1 MYRFINNLQSVLNKR
16 VILNLMKLL
25 DWFRNNGI
33 RYFLSGSNKAL
44 LDRFEISEQRTRTIL
59 DSAYNAFVGMNSDGK
74 ITDWNPQAE
83 RTFGWKREEV
93 LGKELSEILIPH
105 RYRESHKKG
114 LAHYLATGHGPV
126 LNKRM
131 EITAIHRNG
140 NEIPVEMTIFPFD
153 HKGKHLFGSFLHDIS
168 DRKNSEL
175 KVRSLYQDL
184 EKRVQERTQELD
196 LANKQL
202 KEDANIR
209 QRLYEQA
216 QTANRLKDE
225 FLATVSHELRT
236 PLNVILGHSEILKD
250 PDTTKL
256 EAQAS
261 INAIHRNAQIQV
273 QIISDLLDVSRIISG
288 KLQLHVKPIEIE
300 SVVEAAFESVQIA
313 AKSKNIKVAVEGPER
328 INAIGGDP
336 ERLQQVLWNLLS
348 NAIKFTPKGGK
359 IIVKLSNVESRVQID
374 VIDNG
379 KGIDPDFLPYV
390 FERFRQE
397 DASTTRRYG
406 GLGLGLAIVRHIV
419 EGHGGT
425 VAAASGGLNQ
435 GAKFTVSL
443 PVLAAKLPEGI
454 RETHFGYEKIEDAPP
469 QHPKR
474 LDGVR
479 IMIVD
484 DDVDTRNLLSMV
496 IKKSG
501 ANVATADSAQ
511 KAFDLYQVFKPQVL
525 LSDISMPDIDG
536 YTLLKMI
543 RTLPDTENLWA
554 IALTAHARTEEHER
568 ALAAGFHMHIT
579 KPVQTSELINT
590 ISDLM
595 TSGWKAQP
603 PAEPTL

>member
-1 MYRFINNLQSVLNKR
+1 
-16 VILNLMKLL
+16 MKFF
-25 DWFRNNGI
+25 DWFRNKGS
-33 RYFLSGSNKAL
+33 RYFLSDYEKTL
-44 LDRFEISEQRTRTIL
+44 LDRYEISEQRTRTIL
-59 DSAYNAFVGMNSDGK
+59 DCAYNAFVGMNSDGL

-83 RTFGWKREEV
+83 RTFGWKRDEV
-93 LGKELSEILIPH
+93 LGRELSEIIIPH
-105 RYRESHKKG
+105 KYREAHKKG
-114 LAHYLATGHGPV
+114 LANYLATGHGPV

-131 EITAIHRNG
+131 EITALHHEG
-140 NEIPVEMTIFPFD
+140 HEIPVEMTIFPFD

-168 DRKNSEL
+168 ERKNSES
-175 KVRSLYQDL
+175 KVRNLYQDL
-184 EKRVQERTQELD
+184 EQRVQERTQELA

-236 PLNVILGHSEILKD
+236 PLNVILGHSDILKD
-250 PDTTKL
+250 PETSKE

-300 SVVEAAFESVQIA
+300 SVVEAAYESVQIA
-313 AKSKNIKVAVEGPER
+313 AKSKNINVRVEGPER
-328 INAIGGDP
+328 VKAVGGDP

-348 NAIKFTPKGGK
+348 NAIKFTPKGGN
-359 IIVKLSNVESRVQID
+359 ITVKLSNVESRVQID

-379 KGIDPDFLPYV
+379 KGIDPHFLPYV

-425 VAAASGGLNQ
+425 VAATSGGTNQ
-435 GAKFTVSL
+435 GSRFTVCL
-443 PVLAAKLPEGI
+443 PVLAAHMQDGI
-454 RETHFGYEKIEDAPP
+454 RERHFGYENFVETQP
-469 QHPKR
+469 QHPKH
-474 LDGVR
+474 LDEVR

-484 DDVDTRNLLSMV
+484 DDVDTRNLLSLV
-496 IKKSG
+496 LKKSG
-501 ANVATADSAQ
+501 ANVVTADSAQ
-511 KAFDLYQVFKPQVL
+511 KAFDLFQVFNPQVL

-543 RTLPDTENLWA
+543 RTLPNTENLWA
-554 IALTAHARTEEHER
+554 IALTAHARSEEHER
-568 ALAAGFHMHIT
+568 ALAAGFHIHIS
-579 KPVQTSELINT
+579 KPVQSAELINT
-590 ISDLM
+590 ISDLLM
-595 TSGWKAQP
+595 SEENKKKSADRP
-603 PAEPTL
+603 L